1 MKHKYMIAAA
11 LAAAA
16 LVAEAQPC
24 SMDSL
29 AAAIAGSDPAWHARQ
44 AELRAAE
51 LSVRAD
57 ATLPGVE
64 AEGEYLW
71 GTQGENR
78 WGFGV
83 SQSFDWPGVY
93 AARRQ
98 AAGATGRAFA
108 QLARAERVERTLA
121 AKLALIDLVAARRR
135 AAKTGDV
142 CANLRRLA
150 DLTQRALD
158 HGQATILDLRKLQIA
173 LLEAELRQQQAEQT
187 RTEAIAA
194 LQAMGYGREVPEG
207 LAYPADA
214 DHDVA
219 ATRWQA
225 MPSVLAARA
234 EAEAA
239 EARARAAQRGMLPG
253 FSLGYRHQME
263 GGQHFNGLSVGISL
277 PAWGS
282 DKQRRAALAE
292 AEAARWQSEAALSS
306 QEAALQAALLNVQAL
321 EQRVRAY
328 DRALDTADYPELLEK
343 SLNGGQ
349 ISMLTYIQELNFF
362 LEAEMERIDAEQ
374 QYQAALAG
382 LQRYTAD

>member
-1 MKHKYMIAAA
+1 MIAAA
-11 LAAAA
+11 FAAVALAG
-16 LVAEAQPC
+16 EAMPE

-29 AAAIAGSDPAWHARQ
+29 AAAIAGADPAWQARR

-51 LSVRAD
+51 LSVKAD
-57 ATLPGVE
+57 ASLPGIE

-83 SQSFDWPGVY
+83 SQGFDWPGVY
-93 AARRQ
+93 GARRE
-98 AAGATGRAFA
+98 AAGAAGRAFA
-108 QLARAERVERTLA
+108 QLARAEQAERTLA

-135 AAKTGDV
+135 AAKAGGICD
-142 CANLRRLA
+142 NLRRLT

-173 LLEAELRQQQAEQT
+173 TLEAELKLQQAEQT
-187 RTEAIAA
+187 RTEALAA
-194 LQAMGYGREVPEG
+194 LQALGFKGDVPDG
-207 LAYPADA
+207 LSYPEAADSRT
-214 DHDVA
+214 A
-219 ATRWQA
+219 AEAWQA
-225 MPSVLAARA
+225 MPSVKAAEA

-239 EARARAAQRGMLPG
+239 RARARAAARSMMPG

-277 PAWGS
+277 PAWGAN
-282 DKQRRAALAE
+282 KQRNAARAE
-292 AEAARWQSEAALSS
+292 AEAAAWQAEAALSS
-306 QEAALQAALLNVQAL
+306 HQAALQAALRNVQAL
-321 EQRVRAY
+321 EGRVKAY
-328 DRALDTADYPELLEK
+328 DKALDTADYPELLQK

-349 ISMLTYIQELNFF
+349 ITMLTYIQELNFF
-362 LEAEMERIDAEQ
+362 LEAEMERIDVEQ

-382 LQRYTAD
+382 LQRYL